1 MSRRGR
7 TSRHH
12 DTEATTP
19 RVPIIPMLDM
29 AFQLLAFGLTLFDLS
44 PQMEE
49 GQYTMS
55 LPDSGE
61 GMVAPT
67 DPTKLDD
74 KPPEKFILTVVSDS
88 TGRVRTIEVSR
99 DQSAKESLPRELK
112 PLTEELKTQRKAS
125 IDRGGK
131 EPTVEIQFD
140 PELNYQVAF
149 DLFAAVNDAE
159 LKKVTP
165 NILAPPAKPG
175 EPKPG
180 DPMPPTP

>member
-12 DTEATTP
+12 DSEATLP

-49 GQYTMS
+49 GQYTMK
-55 LPDSGE
+55 LPDSGMTAE
-61 GMVAPT
+61 APP

-74 KPPEKFILTVVSDS
+74 KPPEKFTLLVTADG
-88 TGRVRTIEVSR
+88 TGRVRAIEVSR
-99 DQSAKESLPRELK
+99 EEATKESLPRELK
-112 PLTEELKTQRKAS
+112 PLTDALKEQRKS
-125 IDRGGK
+125 SMDRSGK

-149 DLFAAVNDAE
+149 DVFAAVNDAAF
-159 LKKVTP
+159 KKVTP
-165 NILAPPAKPG
+165 NLLGATKPG

-180 DPMPPTP
+180 DPMPPAP